1 MLTASANSS
10 IPHARQ
16 HPYEAQLDALETVL
30 CADTIAQ
37 VLGMA
42 PLQSGAD
49 LERLLERYRTTIL
62 EPIELPAIT
71 RVNIQALRGRAA
83 ELITQDQSFAGMHP
97 EWLLLMPA
105 STRMGR
111 DYLNR
116 LRPLQDERV
125 IQKLIEAVKYDRT
138 PGHHLTVF
146 GLTMAVFSI
155 ARRQGLAEYAQ
166 FALNAVVSTAAEKL
180 KITQEERD
188 YLLSRSQTQLP
199 QSISRLMA

>member
-1 MLTASANSS
+1 M
-10 IPHARQ
+10 
-16 HPYEAQLDALETVL
+16 VG
-30 CADTIAQ
+30 
-37 VLGMA
+37 V
-42 PLQSGAD
+42 
-49 LERLLERYRTTIL
+49 
-62 EPIELPAIT
+62 
-71 RVNIQALRGRAA
+71 

-116 LRPLQDERV
+116 LRPLQDEKV
-125 IQKLIEAVKYDRT
+125 IQRLIEAVKYDRT

-188 YLLSRSQTQLP
+188 YLLSRSQAQLR
-199 QSISRLMA
+199 QSINRLMA